1 MDGKYRSEKNVK
13 KFTKKTK
20 GLLENELERLIE
32 EGLLPKEAKAEVSE
46 KKIMAY
52 IYIQQPYT
60 TSEITLLASLD
71 VSDAFDAMTANRVYR
86 QQLDIG
92 YVLNEFE
99 KFKGKPS
106 KFDEFRRVGIPEIF
120 NQAEFDF
127 RWQAQ

>member
-71 VSDAFDAMTANRVYR
+71 VSDAFDAMNK
-86 QQLDIG
+86 LDCSVKEITKPWINALLRDAQKE
-92 YVLNEFE
+92 YVKIEEQKIDFENALNQLNEE
-99 KFKGKPS
+99 
-106 KFDEFRRVGIPEIF
+106 EEYE
-120 NQAEFDF
+120 NE
-127 RWQAQ
+127 